1 MGNTLNFKTE
11 KAPSNDIKTR
21 REEEI
26 LEAAAIFFAECG
38 YSQADTQTLAD
49 RLGVGK
55 GTIYR
60 YFPSKQELFLAAVDR
75 LMSQLHEAINKAI
88 SGEFRDPIDRIL
100 HSMNAY
106 LKFFSDRPEL
116 VELLIQERA
125 YFKDR
130 TKPTFIEHRD
140 RFVQE
145 WRSEFL
151 KMIDQG
157 RVREMPFEKFNDV
170 MSDLLYGTMF
180 TNYFARRNRPTAEQ
194 AKDIY
199 DFALYGILSDSERE
213 KRRKI
218 KDEG

>member
-1 MGNTLNFKTE
+1 LKTKTE
-11 KAPSNDIKTR
+11 KEFSNNIKAR

-26 LEAAAIFFAECG
+26 LEAAATLFAECG

-75 LMSQLHEAINKAI
+75 LMSQLHDAINEAI
-88 SGEFRDPIDRIL
+88 SGEFQDPIDRIL

-130 TKPTFIEHRD
+130 TKPTFIEHREK
-140 RFVQE
+140 FVQE
-145 WRSEFL
+145 WRGEFL

-199 DFALYGILSDSERE
+199 DFALFGILSDSERA
-213 KRRKI
+213 KRISI
-218 KDEG
+218 KDD